1 MASSTRRGQFIT
13 FEGIEGSG
21 KSVQLRLL
29 EDEFRKRR
37 LSFVSTREP
46 GGTAFGLEL
55 RQVLLHRNGA
65 AREPVAELLIY
76 LADRYQHLKEK
87 IEPSLARGF
96 HVLCDRYHDATLA
109 YQGQARGIG
118 FSRINQLARILELRN
133 PDVTLVLDVAVE
145 LGLSRAKTRNRE
157 QNREKWGRFEL
168 EDRAFHQ
175 EVREGYRL
183 LAQRDPA
190 RVAFIDGSGSPG
202 EVFARILDLLQQREI
217 L

>member
-1 MASSTRRGQFIT
+1 MRRGQFIT

-29 EDEFRKRR
+29 EDEFRRRR

-65 AREPVAELLIY
+65 AREPLAELLIY

-87 IEPSLARGF
+87 IEPSLVRGF

-109 YQGQARGIG
+109 YQGQARDIG
-118 FSRINQLARILELRN
+118 FSRINQLAKILELPS
-133 PDVTLVLDVAVE
+133 PDVTLVLDIEIE
-145 LGLSRAKTRNRE
+145 LGLRRAKTRNQE
-157 QNREKWGRFEL
+157 QNREKWGRFEM
-168 EDRAFHQ
+168 EDKTFHQ
-175 EVREGYRL
+175 QVRKGYHL
-183 LAQRDPA
+183 LAQRDPS
-190 RVAFIDGSGSPG
+190 RVALIDGSGKPE
-202 EVFARILDLLQQREI
+202 EVFTRILDLLQQREI
-217 L
+217 F